1 MKGEKM
7 RCPKISIIMGVYNCA
22 ETIDVAID
30 SIMNQTYNDY
40 EFIICD
46 DASTDNTFE
55 LVEKWSKKYPG
66 VFKVIR
72 NADNHRLAYSLNH
85 CLKYARGEYIAR
97 MDGDDLSVS
106 DRFEKQVKYLDEH
119 PECDVVG
126 SYYRRFNDEGL
137 MDIVS
142 VPINPD
148 KYTVRRSVPFNHAT
162 IMMRKSVYDA
172 LNGYTVN
179 ELTSRC
185 EDQEMWFRFFKLGF
199 KGANIPEPL
208 YMVREDMNAIKRRT
222 VRVRWQS
229 YKVMRNGYKLLEF
242 PWYWRIK
249 PFVLFLI
256 KSMTPYR
263 IQMAYRNYLASKDKI

>member
-1 MKGEKM
+1 M